1 MKKKILIVDDDP
13 RIVELLSLRLRKNN
27 YDVITAY
34 DGYECVQLSEIESP
48 DLILLDIKMP
58 RRGGI
63 GAFEILKSTHTT
75 EMIPVIF
82 ITAFPDPEIN
92 RQVIKMGAKDLIS
105 KPYNGD
111 VLIEKIKT
119 VLDNIQVYVVE

>member
-63 GAFEILKSTHTT
+63 GAFEILQSTHTT

-92 RQVIKMGAKDLIS
+92 RQVIKIGAKDFIS
-105 KPYNGD
+105 KPYNGE
-111 VLIEKIKT
+111 VLMEKINSILNNRN
-119 VLDNIQVYVVE
+119 VS